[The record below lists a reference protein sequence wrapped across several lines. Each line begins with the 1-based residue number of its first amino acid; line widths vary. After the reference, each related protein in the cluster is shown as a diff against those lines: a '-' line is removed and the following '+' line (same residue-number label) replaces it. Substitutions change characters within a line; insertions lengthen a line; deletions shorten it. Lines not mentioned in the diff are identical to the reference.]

1 MEQRPT
7 YSEVKLHEKELQLIE
22 MTRQLAN
29 AQQQLQEKHE
39 QLTSVRRQLQIKES
53 QLTEMQ
59 ESLSTAQH
67 ALNERQHQESPDWV
81 IPRNHIQL
89 TDKLLGKGGW
99 GKVVEGKYCGCAV
112 AVKTIH
118 ELILS
123 PHNRRLFGREMK
135 IASRCRHPCL
145 LLLIGATNDD
155 GSPVFITELMETSL
169 RALMEQRSLSS
180 TEISFISLDV
190 ALALNYL
197 HQKQPLP
204 IIHRDISSANVLL
217 SRQGNQW
224 RAKVSDYG
232 TANFKQHT
240 MTVAPGNVIYSA
252 PEALSKS
259 QTVKEGYFGVNC
271 EYSWVF
277 PTVHGTHTD
286 ENQDVNIDEEIDENL
301 PLASVLLP
309 PKSSTDENCTQN
321 PPPSADEN
329 CTQNPP
335 PSTDENCTQNPSPS
349 ANICTKDPP
358 SSPPPDDSNETQP
371 PSQPEPS
378 EQLSQPEQPLQH
390 SQPEQQHSQP
400 ELPSHNLSEQSHQP
414 SSISSDSPILD
425 PHGVIAPKPIK
436 PSSRR
441 TPARLPELSLAC
453 TRKPTTPTLT
463 TGKPRSSIPAPTTAS
478 SHPLY
483 TPETEND
490 METTHD
496 LKRKSSD
503 VDVYSFGVLLCEMCV
518 RELPD
523 PERLKQQVV
532 MVTNHEL
539 RSLIRK
545 CLQLEPEAR
554 PSMEEIITEL
564 QPEESSQMV
573 VPADESG
580 QEYQGILF
588 PSDQRNQQT
597 VPFKGGGSQMTV
609 NIHNFEVGSMVEV
622 PVADAGYT
630 RYGVIR
636 WIGNLPSINK
646 LAAGLELEEEESA
659 CSDGTFHK
667 ERYFTCPRGRGFFV
681 LLENCR
687 PDSRFAN
694 SSTTDASLNTEKDFV
709 SMRSPKIEGIT
720 LPRTTLEDSY
730 CGPMRGLQG
739 HHFSSYLDA
748 TLFSMFAFTSVLD
761 TLLHRR
767 RKDNDLEEYDQ
778 VQRVLRNLIVNPLRV
793 YGFVRADRLLA
804 LRQLLDR
811 LSSTAGL
818 INEAKDPEEFLNAL
832 LQQVLKEDPFL
843 HLKPRD
849 VQEKKC
855 EGAFLYQIITDKD
868 ETVKIAQVQTM
879 LEQSFIS
886 ADLFLSEV
894 PSCLILQMPR
904 LRNRLKVYEMILPN
918 LQLDLTYI
926 VENGGRNGYNIPAMK
941 RCPEALEWLSKTP
954 MEIIAAKERGEMPVK
969 VRSLLGDG
977 YLCMYQRLDMTM
989 YS

>member
-259 QTVKEGYFGVNC
+259 QTVK
-271 EYSWVF
+271 
-277 PTVHGTHTD
+277 
-286 ENQDVNIDEEIDENL
+286 
-301 PLASVLLP
+301 
-309 PKSSTDENCTQN
+309 
-321 PPPSADEN
+321 
-329 CTQNPP
+329 
-335 PSTDENCTQNPSPS
+335 
-349 ANICTKDPP
+349 
-358 SSPPPDDSNETQP
+358 
-371 PSQPEPS
+371 
-378 EQLSQPEQPLQH
+378 
-390 SQPEQQHSQP
+390 
-400 ELPSHNLSEQSHQP
+400 
-414 SSISSDSPILD
+414 
-425 PHGVIAPKPIK
+425 
-436 PSSRR
+436 
-441 TPARLPELSLAC
+441 
-453 TRKPTTPTLT
+453 
-463 TGKPRSSIPAPTTAS
+463 
-478 SHPLY
+478 
-483 TPETEND
+483 
-490 METTHD
+490 
-496 LKRKSSD
+496 

-926 VENGGRNGYNIPAMK
+926 VENGACHRNLT
-941 RCPEALEWLSKTP
+941 CSFTLSESLSGDANSCKSRSKQRERTP
-954 MEIIAAKERGEMPVK
+954 NVI
-969 VRSLLGDG
+969 
-977 YLCMYQRLDMTM
+977 
-989 YS
+989 